1 MRRPSLRR
9 FCFPI
14 PGPMSRLPV
23 LLLSALLLA
32 GCTGDD
38 ALPTGRWRA
47 VATVPGGT
55 LPFGLDVER
64 TDGTYAVALL
74 NGGERV
80 PVRTVEV
87 TADSVRLEL
96 PAFNSRIVAA
106 RTGGALEG
114 TLALVKG
121 PDTVERMPFRATHGV
136 SRRFAPAEAAPAAD
150 VDGRWDVTFVESD
163 SSTADAV
170 GTFEQDGAQVT
181 GTFMT
186 PTADHRF
193 LEGTVR
199 GDSLF
204 LSTFDGSH
212 AFLYEAEIQ
221 PDGTLEGDFWSGT
234 RHHSAWTAERDSTAS
249 LPDPYQLT
257 YLKEGYDTF
266 DFTFPSAVDS
276 SRVSLSDARFDGKV
290 VLVTIAGS
298 WCPNCHDEARFLEQ
312 IYPTYRDRGLEIV
325 SLMFERYEAFD
336 AAARQVRRYREKF
349 DISYPTLVAGTAD
362 KEAASE
368 ALPMLNRVLSYPTAI
383 FVGRRGK
390 VRYIH
395 TGFYGPG
402 TGARYEALKRAFTDR
417 IEGLLAEEVPSG
429 T

>member
-1 MRRPSLRR
+1 MLRL
-9 FCFPI
+9 
-14 PGPMSRLPV
+14 ST

-32 GCTGDD
+32 GCTGED

-47 VATVPGGT
+47 VATVPGGP
-55 LPFGLDVER
+55 LPFGLDLEQ
-64 TDGTYAVALL
+64 TEDGYSAALL

-80 PVRTVEV
+80 PVREVEV
-87 TADSVRLEL
+87 TPDSVHLNL
-96 PAFNSRIVAA
+96 PAFNSRIAAA
-106 RTGGALEG
+106 RVDATLEG
-114 TLALVKG
+114 TLSLVKG
-121 PDTVERMPFRATHGV
+121 EGDVERLPFRATHGAPH
-136 SRRFAPAEAAPAAD
+136 RFAPSGAGPAAD
-150 VDGRWDVTFVESD
+150 VDGRWEVTFTGGD
-163 SSTADAV
+163 GTSSNAV
-170 GTFEQDGAQVT
+170 GTFTQDGDRVT

-221 PDGTLEGDFWSGT
+221 PDGTLDGDFWSGT
-234 RHHSAWTAERDSTAS
+234 RSHNTWTAERDSTAA

-257 YLKEGYDTF
+257 YLKDGYDTF
-266 DFTFPSAVDS
+266 DFAFPSAQDS
-276 SRVSLSDARFDGKV
+276 SVVRLSDPRFDDKV

-312 IYPTYRDRGLEIV
+312 IYPRYRDQGLEIV
-325 SLMFERYEAFD
+325 SLMFERYADFD
-336 AAARQVRRYREKF
+336 KAARQVRRYREKF
-349 DISYPTLVAGTAD
+349 DISYPTLIAGTSD
-362 KEAASE
+362 KDAASD

-383 FVGRRGK
+383 FVGRDGR

-402 TGARYEALKRAFTDR
+402 TGARYEALKQEFTDR
-417 IEGLLAEEVPSG
+417 IEGLLAESPSSSS
-429 T
+429 

>member
-1 MRRPSLRR
+1 MA
-9 FCFPI
+9 
-14 PGPMSRLPV
+14 RLSV

-47 VATVPGGT
+47 VATVPGGE

-64 TDGTYAVALL
+64 ADDAGYSVFLL

-80 PVRTVEV
+80 PVRSVDV
-87 TADSVRLEL
+87 SADSVRLEL

-106 RTGGALEG
+106 RTGGTLTG

-136 SRRFAPAEAAPAAD
+136 SHRFAPAGDGAAEDGATAD
-150 VDGRWDVTFVESD
+150 VDGRWDVTFVGSD
-163 SSTADAV
+163 STTSNAV
-170 GTFEQDGAQVT
+170 GTFTQDGAQVT

-234 RHHSAWTAERDSTAS
+234 RSHSTWTAERDSTAS

-266 DFTFPSAVDS
+266 DFSFPSAVDS
-276 SRVSLSDARFDGKV
+276 SIVRLSAPLFDGKV

-312 IYPTYRDRGLEIV
+312 IYPKYRDQGLEIV
-325 SLMFERYEAFD
+325 SLMFERYDAFD
-336 AAARQVRRYREKF
+336 KAARQVRRYREKF

-362 KEAASE
+362 KDAASE

-383 FVGRRGK
+383 FVGRSGK

-417 IEGLLAEEVPSG
+417 LEGLLAEEAPSG
-429 T
+429 A

>member
-1 MRRPSLRR
+1 MPR
-9 FCFPI
+9 
-14 PGPMSRLPV
+14 
-23 LLLSALLLA
+23 LSALLLTA
-32 GCTGDD
+32 LLLVGCGGDD

-47 VATVPGGT
+47 VATVPGGP
-55 LPFGLDVER
+55 LPFGLGLEQ
-64 TDGTYAVALL
+64 TDDGYAAFLL

-80 PVRTVEV
+80 PVREVEV
-87 TADSVRLEL
+87 TPDSVHLNL
-96 PAFNSRIVAA
+96 PAFNSRVAA
-106 RTGGALEG
+106 ARDGDRLTG
-114 TLALVKG
+114 TLSLVKG
-121 PDTVERMPFRATHGV
+121 EDDVERLPFRATHGV
-136 SRRFAPAEAAPAAD
+136 SHRFAPSGSGAAAD
-150 VDGRWDVTFVESD
+150 VDGRWDVTFTGSD
-163 SSTADAV
+163 GTTSNAV
-170 GTFEQDGAQVT
+170 GKFTQDGDRVT

-212 AFLYEAEIQ
+212 AFLYAAEIQ
-221 PDGTLEGDFWSGT
+221 PDGRLDGDFWSGT
-234 RHHSAWTAERDSTAS
+234 SVHSTWTAERDSTAS

-257 YLKEGYDTF
+257 YLKDGYDTF

-276 SRVSLSDARFDGKV
+276 SLVSLSDARFEDKV

-312 IYPTYRDRGLEIV
+312 IYPRYRDQGLEIV
-325 SLMFERYEAFD
+325 SLMFERYADFEK
-336 AAARQVRRYREKF
+336 AARQVRRYREKF

-362 KEAASE
+362 KDAASE

-383 FVGRRGK
+383 FIGRGGA

-402 TGARYEALKRAFTDR
+402 TGTRYEALKQEFTDR
-417 IEGLLAEEVPSG
+417 IEGLLAESPPSG
-429 T
+429 S